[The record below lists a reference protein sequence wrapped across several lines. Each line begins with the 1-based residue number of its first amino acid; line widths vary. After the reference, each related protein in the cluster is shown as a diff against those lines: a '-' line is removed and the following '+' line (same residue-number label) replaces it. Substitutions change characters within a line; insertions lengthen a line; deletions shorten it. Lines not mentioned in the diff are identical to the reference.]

1 MNLTRDVAIQIAL
14 ELDVPDILR
23 LCLVNK
29 KFNAFICN
37 NNYFWLNK
45 IKKDF
50 PNTKD
55 LQKYGEN
62 YKQIYENLSKNI
74 EIYIEFH
81 IVRHTFDDED
91 EEELTEISLSTT
103 MKFDRR
109 IPIEDIRKICRS
121 GLSDFKQWLGL
132 SGTFDIHIDGIETCQ
147 DVKAIQLRC
156 FDAVRENTE
165 IVHILF
171 DSSEDIDES
180 DESTYNKYFNTAMQ
194 EALADYLK
202 DAKL

>member
-50 PNTKD
+50 PNTQD
-55 LQKYGEN
+55 LQKYGES

-81 IVRHTFDDED
+81 IVRYSFEED
-91 EEELTEISLSTT
+91 EELTEISLSTT

-109 IPIEDIRKICRS
+109 IPLEDIRKICRS
-121 GLSDFKQWLGL
+121 GLYDFKQWLGL
-132 SGTFDIHIDGIETCQ
+132 WGTFDIHIDGIETCQ
-147 DVKAIQLRC
+147 EVKAIELRC
-156 FDAVRENTE
+156 FDALTEKTE

-171 DSSEDIDES
+171 DSFQDIDES
-180 DESTYNKYFNTAMQ
+180 DQSIFNEYFDTSMQ
-194 EALADYLK
+194 EALVDYLK